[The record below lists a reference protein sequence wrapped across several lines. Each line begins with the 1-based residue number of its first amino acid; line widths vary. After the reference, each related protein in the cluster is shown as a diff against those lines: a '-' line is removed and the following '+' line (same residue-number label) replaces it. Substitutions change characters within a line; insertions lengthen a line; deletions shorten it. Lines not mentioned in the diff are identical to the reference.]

1 MLTHHPTRRLKY
13 AQKGQSLVEYALAL
27 VLVSLVS
34 IIVLGLIGSATSRN
48 VGVVTGTLGGKKN
61 ASGSPGAGTKNTIY
75 ITANTV
81 ICHIVTTGNIGTYV
95 YATFET
101 STDIALTDIAYSLGN
116 VIVNATPSNIGGNT
130 GGTNPYTATALKS
143 ATADAL
149 LCPKSIVITGKNGLA
164 IMPVVS
170 IVAGP

>member
-81 ICHIVTTGNIGTYV
+81 ICHIVTTGSIGTYV

-101 STDIALTDIAYSLGN
+101 STDIALSDIAYSLGN
-116 VIVNATPSNIGGNT
+116 TIVNAVASNT